1 MTSQSPKKK
10 VGTTVPFDSSLSLLM
25 TLQGQGLRM
34 GGWATRAGEP
44 AGSLSPTP
52 PPPPSHTPGR
62 PSADSATEYIPRTVQ
77 ARPLFLVAYETKQKE
92 KTYWE

>member
-34 GGWATRAGEP
+34 GDKGRRA
-44 AGSLSPTP
+44 SRLTLSTP